1 LSGSRR
7 FGNRPI
13 RLIIA
18 TAIARSFAMKIALI
32 LAAAGLLLAAPALA
46 QKPPQAGGPSKAV
59 EKDVGKGGGYR
70 ISSSDRDVI
79 RRYYGDQFR
88 AGNCPPGLAK
98 KNNGCLPPGQAKK
111 WGIGQRLPRDLVY
124 YDLPRDLYSRLRPPG
139 DGYKYIRTG
148 ADILLIAVGTM
159 MVIDAI
165 EDLNQMG
172 RGS

>member
-1 LSGSRR
+1 
-7 FGNRPI
+7 
-13 RLIIA
+13 
-18 TAIARSFAMKIALI
+18 MKIALV
-32 LAAAGLLLAAPALA
+32 LAAAGLLLAAPAVA
-46 QKPPQAGGPSKAV
+46 EKPPHAGGPNKGV
-59 EKDVGKGGGYR
+59 EKDVGKGGGNK

-111 WGIGQRLPRDLVY
+111 WGIGQRLPRDLAY

-139 DGYKYIRTG
+139 DGYKYIRAG
-148 ADILLIAVGTM
+148 ADILMIAVGTM
-159 MVIDAI
+159 MVVDAI